1 MKASELHPGDVGQLV
16 IVSSDQAAS
25 EVGLLVTC
33 EHSDIAIRFLDGSV
47 YHLNDKVDIEF
58 LSV

>member
-16 IVSSDQAAS
+16 IVSSDQAS

-33 EHSDIAIRFLDGSV
+33 EHGDIAIGFLDGSV
-47 YHLNDKVDIEF
+47 YHLTDKVDIEF